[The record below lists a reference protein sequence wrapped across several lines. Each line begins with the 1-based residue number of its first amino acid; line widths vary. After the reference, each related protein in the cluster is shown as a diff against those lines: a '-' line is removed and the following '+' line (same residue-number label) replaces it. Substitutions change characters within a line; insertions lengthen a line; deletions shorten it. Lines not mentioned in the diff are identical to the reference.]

1 MINNTNM
8 TNVTVCNNCSCTDA
22 RMFRAVANGT
32 ECMLCQDC
40 IDRLGLELCDECG
53 VYHTPYIDMS
63 RPDGITWVCDEC
75 LDTEWTQCACCGDY
89 IRANGAP
96 VDEHGN
102 PVCNYCFN
110 EYGYGK
116 HI

>member
-22 RMFRAVANGT
+22 RMFRAVANGA
-32 ECMLCQDC
+32 ECILCQGC
-40 IDRLGLELCDECG
+40 IDRLCLELCDECG

-75 LDTEWTQCACCGDY
+75 LDIAWTQCACCGDY
-89 IRANGAP
+89 IRANGAH